1 MNDKTSM
8 TKDDIVEQALT
19 DSLFKNAGLSN
30 SLQMVLALIVFFIL
44 KNDVHYT
51 HLLTW
56 FSTLV
61 FITIGRTIFVSI
73 YWEKQRQTRPA
84 GYSLKAYLFLL
95 YLNAATWGLLIFIPM
110 TSVKTGLLAFI
121 CFVIAGLSAG
131 ALMSLSALL
140 RAAVPYLLF
149 VLTPLLVFFI
159 LQKEPRYIAM
169 AAMIALYLFL
179 LIRTAKEIHRMLTD
193 ALAVDAQNDE
203 LYLFLKKAREKLDDK
218 IQHYN
223 EALDRLDEATRLRNN
238 FFEHI
243 DIPLCI
249 MDAKANIVEAND
261 AFFKFT
267 GSQHSD
273 TGTKSLSDL
282 IHENE
287 TKKFEQQIFHTV
299 EDRIA
304 TSSTYQIRNA
314 VNHYE
319 NVEIKLNYADG
330 LVNAIIMRTQ

>member
-1 MNDKTSM
+1 
-8 TKDDIVEQALT
+8 
-19 DSLFKNAGLSN
+19 
-30 SLQMVLALIVFFIL
+30 
-44 KNDVHYT
+44 
-51 HLLTW
+51 
-56 FSTLV
+56 
-61 FITIGRTIFVSI
+61 
-73 YWEKQRQTRPA
+73 
-84 GYSLKAYLFLL
+84 
-95 YLNAATWGLLIFIPM
+95 M